1 MVFLVDMASPS
12 RVHKER
18 LDRVLM
24 VQGLVPSREA
34 ATRTVLA
41 GGVSVDG
48 IMVDKPAKLV
58 PLDARI
64 EIVQPAL
71 FVSRSGDKLAAAL
84 DAFQIDP
91 RGTIGLDVGCSTGG
105 FTDCLLQRGATRI
118 YAVDVGYGQFEWRL
132 RKDSRVILLERTNIR
147 YVDRGAVP
155 EPIDLAVIDVS
166 FISLTLVLPSVVHLL
181 NSSAVIVVLVKPQFE
196 VGKGQVG
203 RGGIVRDEAQR
214 QAVTEKV
221 IACASRLG
229 LQLKGVLDSPV
240 IGRKGNREIL
250 VGFAREITTRSGIR
264 WTDCPQQ
271 QPHALPGQDDRPN
284 ATR

>member
-1 MVFLVDMASPS
+1 MTSTP

-24 VQGLVPSREA
+24 AQGLVPSREA
-34 ATRTVLA
+34 GARTVLA

-84 DAFQIDP
+84 DAFHIDP
-91 RGTIGLDVGCSTGG
+91 REAIGLDVGCSTGG
-105 FTDCLLQRGATRI
+105 FTDCLLQRGASRV
-118 YAVDVGYGQFEWRL
+118 YAIDVGYGQFEWKL
-132 RKDSRVILLERTNIR
+132 RQDSRVVLLERTNIR
-147 YVDRGAVP
+147 YVDRAAVP
-155 EPIDLAVIDVS
+155 ELIDLAVIDVS
-166 FISLTLVLPSVVHLL
+166 FISLTLVLPAVVHLL
-181 NSSAVIVVLVKPQFE
+181 NSSAMVVALVKPQFE

-203 RGGIVRDEAQR
+203 RGGIVRDDAQR
-214 QAVTEKV
+214 EAVTEKI
-221 IACASRLG
+221 IACAAHLG

-240 IGRKGNREIL
+240 MGRKGNREIL
-250 VGFAREITTRSGIR
+250 VGFARENN
-264 WTDCPQQ
+264 
-271 QPHALPGQDDRPN
+271 LFK
-284 ATR
+284 

>member
-1 MVFLVDMASPS
+1 MASTP
-12 RVHKER
+12 RAHKER

-24 VQGLVPSREA
+24 VQGLVSSREA
-34 ATRTVLA
+34 AVRTVLA

-48 IMVDKPAKLV
+48 TMVDKPAMLV

-64 EIVQPAL
+64 EVVQPAL

-84 DAFQIDP
+84 DAFHFDP
-91 RGTIGLDVGCSTGG
+91 RGLIGLDVGCSTGG
-105 FTDCLLQRGATRI
+105 FTDCLLQRGAIRI

-132 RKDSRVILLERTNIR
+132 RHDSRVVLLERTNIR
-147 YVDRGAVP
+147 YVDRVAVP
-155 EPIDLAVIDVS
+155 EQIDLAVIDVS
-166 FISLTLVLPSVVHLL
+166 FISLTLVLPPVVRLL
-181 NSSAVIVVLVKPQFE
+181 KRSAKVVALVKPQFE

-214 QAVTEKV
+214 EAVTEKV
-221 IACASRLG
+221 IACAVHLG

-250 VGFAREITTRSGIR
+250 VGFACGIP
-264 WTDCPQQ
+264 T
-271 QPHALPGQDDRPN
+271 
-284 ATR
+284 

>member
-1 MVFLVDMASPS
+1 MASPS

-41 GGVSVDG
+41 CGVSVDG

-58 PLDARI
+58 PLDAR
-64 EIVQPAL
+64 
-71 FVSRSGDKLAAAL
+71 
-84 DAFQIDP
+84 AFHIDP

-264 WTDCPQQ
+264 WTDDGTD
-271 QPHALPGQDDRPN
+271 A
-284 ATR
+284 

>member
-1 MVFLVDMASPS
+1 MATLP

-18 LDRVLM
+18 LDCILAA
-24 VQGLVPSREA
+24 QGLVPSREA
-34 ATRTVLA
+34 AARTILA

-84 DAFQIDP
+84 DAFHIDP
-91 RGTIGLDVGCSTGG
+91 RGTISLDVGCSTGG
-105 FTDCLLQRGATRI
+105 FTDCLLQRGASRI

-132 RKDSRVILLERTNIR
+132 RNDSRVVLLERTNIR
-147 YVDRGAVP
+147 YVDRAAVP

-166 FISLTLVLPSVVHLL
+166 FISLTLVLPPVVQLL
-181 NSSAVIVVLVKPQFE
+181 NSSAVVLVLVKPQFE

-203 RGGIVRDEAQR
+203 RGGIVRDDAQR
-214 QAVTEKV
+214 EAVTEKV
-221 IACASRLG
+221 IACAASLG

-240 IGRKGNREIL
+240 RGRKGNREVL
-250 VGFAREITTRSGIR
+250 VGFVREVT
-264 WTDCPQQ
+264 
-271 QPHALPGQDDRPN
+271 A
-284 ATR
+284 

>member
-1 MVFLVDMASPS
+1 MVSLVSMASLP

-18 LDRVLM
+18 LDRLLTA
-24 VQGLVPSREA
+24 QGFVPSREA
-34 ATRTVLA
+34 AARTVLA

-64 EIVQPAL
+64 EISQPAL

-84 DAFQIDP
+84 DAFHIDP
-91 RGTIGLDVGCSTGG
+91 RGTISLDVGCSTGG
-105 FTDCLLQRGATRI
+105 FTDCLLQRGASRV
-118 YAVDVGYGQFEWRL
+118 YAIDVGYGQFEWRL
-132 RKDSRVILLERTNIR
+132 RKDSRVVLLERTNIR
-147 YVDRGAVP
+147 YVDRAAVP

-166 FISLTLVLPSVVHLL
+166 FISLTLVLPSVVDLL
-181 NSSAVIVVLVKPQFE
+181 NSSAEVVVLVKPQFE

-203 RGGIVRDEAQR
+203 RGGVVRDDGQR
-214 QAVTEKV
+214 EAVTEKV
-221 IACASRLG
+221 IVCATHLG

-250 VGFAREITTRSGIR
+250 VGFAREITT
-264 WTDCPQQ
+264 
-271 QPHALPGQDDRPN
+271 
-284 ATR
+284 

>member
-1 MVFLVDMASPS
+1 MVSLVDMASPS
-12 RVHKER
+12 LVHKER

-24 VQGLVPSREA
+24 VQGLVSSRETA
-34 ATRTVLA
+34 ARMVLA

-64 EIVQPAL
+64 EIVQPTL

-84 DAFQIDP
+84 DAFHIEP

-118 YAVDVGYGQFEWRL
+118 YAIDVGYGQFEWRL
-132 RKDSRVILLERTNIR
+132 RKDSRVVLLERTNIR
-147 YVDRGAVP
+147 YVDRAAVP

-166 FISLTLVLPSVVHLL
+166 FISLTLVLPAVVHLL
-181 NSSAVIVVLVKPQFE
+181 NSSAVVVVLVKPQFE

-203 RGGIVRDEAQR
+203 RGGIVRDDAQR
-214 QAVTEKV
+214 EAVTEKV
-221 IACASRLG
+221 IACAAHLG
-229 LQLKGVLDSPV
+229 LQLRGVLDSPV

-250 VGFAREITTRSGIR
+250 VGFARESTT
-264 WTDCPQQ
+264 
-271 QPHALPGQDDRPN
+271 
-284 ATR
+284 